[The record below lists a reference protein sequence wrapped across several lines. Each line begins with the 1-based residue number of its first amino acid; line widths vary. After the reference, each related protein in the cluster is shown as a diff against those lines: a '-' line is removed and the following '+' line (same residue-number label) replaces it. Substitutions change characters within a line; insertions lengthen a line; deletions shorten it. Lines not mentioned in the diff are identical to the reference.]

1 MHAQDLKQLFIPPIY
16 YKIKNRLRM
25 RNQPIGDP
33 LPMRERKGDKMI
45 IIGNGPS
52 LNKSLEKYKDV
63 ICNTECIAVNFFA
76 STDMFKVV
84 RPAVYLLNDNA
95 FFDIPENLKSSVDK
109 LLTNIVDNT
118 NWEMTVVLPCTEKKA
133 KLIEILS
140 HNPYI
145 KIIYFNYVIKQITD
159 ITKRNKAWDNNSIA
173 PPEATVL
180 NVAVW
185 LSLYWGYPETYL
197 IGADTSWIEDLKV
210 DQDTNQLYTI
220 DRHFYNNSDVYNEKN
235 LINSDEHK
243 RILPNSIYEE
253 LRSITACFKNY
264 EDLENYAKW
273 KGLKVYN
280 ASEYSLIDAFERKK
294 ID

>member
-1 MHAQDLKQLFIPPIY
+1 
-16 YKIKNRLRM
+16 M